1 MIYPVS
7 TCNKFD
13 SRDHRWCLYFNFEK
27 LTKLLHY
34 RPASMADNL
43 GPGPTF
49 LMSEP
54 KPSQFKVITQVE
66 ESSTLR

>member
-1 MIYPVS
+1 
-7 TCNKFD
+7 
-13 SRDHRWCLYFNFEK
+13 
-27 LTKLLHY
+27 
-34 RPASMADNL
+34 MADNL
-43 GPGPTF
+43 GPAHTF